1 MKIYSLAK
9 IKKSFSKQNPEIAHN
24 VYNNILSPPN
34 LFDNM
39 GLNQFYI
46 KDINDKA
53 MYVTDDDL
61 SKISLFVKL
70 KLKGQYN
77 LSLIKEEENLDLF
90 IKKEA
95 NNYEEVKEVLKNHF
109 LQPHIKAMSNNK
121 KEEDKSKRLENQ
133 SYSKNINNYE
143 VNIDNKKIVSVD
155 FEFDPNTLSY
165 SGYNI
170 KSCSECGIS
179 ILEDNQIKN
188 YHFIIEDGYQKEDSN
203 SKHLMDKF
211 EFGKTEI
218 IQSSELLLK
227 LQDIFKDAD
236 YMLAHGIATELYVL
250 TKNGIVLPEKTELL
264 DTYKM
269 FLKMDENKVLNSYR
283 LKDIMRTCELDS
295 QNVHNAGNDSAY
307 TLLTFMNMNQMPN
320 VIMNRI
326 QQLADI
332 YNDFKVNKKEKL
344 IVKFK

>member
-1 MKIYSLAK
+1 MKLYSLSK
-9 IKKSFSKQNPEIAHN
+9 IQKSFYKQNPEINHTL
-24 VYNNILSPPN
+24 YNKILSPQS
-34 LFDNM
+34 LFNNM
-39 GLNQFYI
+39 GIKQFYI

-53 MYVTDDDL
+53 MYITDDDL
-61 SKISLFVKL
+61 SKIALFVKL
-70 KLKGQYN
+70 KLNGQYN
-77 LSLIKEEENLDLF
+77 LSLIKDEENLDIF

-95 NNYEEVKEVLKNHF
+95 NNYDEVQELLKDHF
-109 LQPHIKAMSNNK
+109 LQPHIQAMFKKK

-133 SYSKNINNYE
+133 PYGKNIDNYE
-143 VNIDNKKIVSVD
+143 INTDNKKIVSID
-155 FEFDPNTLSY
+155 FEFNPSTLSY

-188 YHFIIEDGYQKEDSN
+188 YHFIIEDGYQKEDSH

-211 EFGKTEI
+211 EFGKTEV
-218 IQSSELLLK
+218 IQSSELLVR
-227 LQDIFKDAD
+227 LQEIFKDAD
-236 YMLAHGIATELYVL
+236 YMLAHGISTEIYVL
-250 TKNGIVLPEKTELL
+250 NKNGIVLPEKAELL

-283 LKDIMRTCELDS
+283 LKDIMRTCELNS
-295 QNVHNAGNDSAY
+295 NNVHNAGNDSAY

-326 QQLADI
+326 KQLADI
-332 YNDFKVNKKEKL
+332 YHDFKTNKKEKL
-344 IVKFK
+344 IVKFD